1 MKFEEAFNIVF
12 EKEDRRAKA
21 KGLGGFKV
29 SSATAKILA
38 FFWNIMAVS
47 QNVLDDFAFVVDNNG
62 VFDIQSI
69 PIDIDAKGSRKKG
82 KDDKTPKV
90 DAEKDEPITDNT
102 DGEEEEQDET
112 ESK

>member
-12 EKEDRRAKA
+12 EKENERAKA
-21 KGLGGFKV
+21 KGLSGFKV
-29 SSATAKILA
+29 SAATAKTLA

-62 VFDIQSI
+62 MFDIQSI
-69 PIDIDAKGSRKKG
+69 PIDIDAKGSKKKG

-102 DGEEEEQDET
+102 DGEEEEQDEQ
-112 ESK
+112 ESE